1 MTVVRLD
8 NQIVITNEPNR
19 IAVVNAPVGAQG
31 PSGTT
36 LTGRGAW
43 TAGAYAKDEF
53 VSYGG
58 ASYVA
63 NIATTSGDTP
73 SVSNKWTLLASK
85 GDTGATGSTG
95 SAGATGAQGSSGVVS
110 VSAPITNSG
119 TAGSAALALTTN
131 VANGVPLL
139 TVDGLIDSSQLPAI
153 AISDTSVVG
162 SQAAM
167 LALTAQV
174 GDIAVR
180 TDVNKSYILK
190 TAGASTL
197 ANWQELLTPPDTVT
211 SVASKTGNVT
221 LANTD
226 ISGLGTA
233 STKDVPAAGNASSS
247 QVVYGTDTRLTDT
260 RTPTDDSV
268 TSAKIVD
275 GAIVNADINASA
287 GIVDTKLNLS
297 AATTSGV
304 TPSSSAKIVSAA
316 TTASGASITT
326 TNAAMDS
333 YSQYWFDTRSSNCFT
348 VHRAGL
354 GGSSDLTQTI
364 TNGYQ
369 IFARAKCLVAGSFT
383 KIRFNCITA
392 GSGLTDFRAA
402 VWAESGTGS
411 SVSGVTPGNL
421 ITSTGNL
428 MSGTAPTGTLATAL
442 YNNQSLSST
451 VTLNAGDIV
460 WLGFVCAGTTPP
472 AIACS
477 QIMTSTMAAAGVG
490 GAFGIG
496 PAVCAYSNASY
507 TGGTVPALGTKSS
520 YYKTCWLE
528 LIA

>member
-63 NIATTSGDTP
+63 NTATTSGDTP
-73 SVSNKWTLLASK
+73 GVSNKWTLLASK
-85 GDTGATGSTG
+85 GDTGATGSG
-95 SAGATGAQGSSGVVS
+95 STGATGAQGSSGVVS

-119 TAGSAALALTTN
+119 TSGSAALALTTN

-153 AISDTSVVG
+153 AISDTSVVA

-180 TDVNKSYILK
+180 TDTNQSYILK

-197 ANWQELLTPPDTVT
+197 ANWQVLLTPPDTVT

-233 STKDVPAAGNASSS
+233 STKDVPATGNASSS
-247 QVVYGTDTRLTDT
+247 QVVYGTDTRLSDT
-260 RTPTDDSV
+260 RTPADDSV

-275 GAIVNADINASA
+275 GAIANADINASA

-304 TPSSSAKIVSAA
+304 TPSSSAKIVSASTTVSGTA
-316 TTASGASITT
+316 ISSTNKVVDAAAALTERSNGMFLYPWANGTQAFSSNTCRWVRFVPARPLTILRFGFEVRTAS
-326 TNAAMDS
+326 TNAESVDIGLYDS
-333 YSQYWFDTRSSNCFT
+333 SGNR
-348 VHRAGL
+348 
-354 GGSSDLTQTI
+354 
-364 TNGYQ
+364 
-369 IFARAKCLVAGSFT
+369 LVS
-383 KIRFNCITA
+383 
-392 GSGLTDFRAA
+392 SGLTTTMYSFPTTTTATA
-402 VWAESGTGS
+402 TTSAGYKYIVLNGATGYTLTAGTTYYAGIGITFTSGTG
-411 SVSGVTPGNL
+411 VT
-421 ITSTGNL
+421 I
-428 MSGTAPTGTLATAL
+428 A
-442 YNNQSLSST
+442 
-451 VTLNAGDIV
+451 VNAIY
-460 WLGFVCAGTTPP
+460 GTTIFGGSVGGGADSASQVLSPP
-472 AIACS
+472 
-477 QIMTSTMAAAGVG
+477 TLPSTMASAATGST
-490 GAFGIG
+490 
-496 PAVCAYSNASY
+496 AV
-507 TGGTVPALGTKSS
+507 PMIALIT
-520 YYKTCWLE
+520 
-528 LIA
+528 

>member
-53 VSYGG
+53 VSYQG

-63 NIATTSGDTP
+63 NTATTSGDTP
-73 SVSNKWTLLASK
+73 GVSNKWTLLASK
-85 GDTGATGSTG
+85 GDTGATGSG
-95 SAGATGAQGSSGVVS
+95 STGATGAQGSSGVVS

-180 TDVNKSYILK
+180 TDTNQSYILK

-197 ANWQELLTPPDTVT
+197 ANWQVLLTPPDTVT

-233 STKDVPAAGNASSS
+233 STKDVPATGNASSS

-287 GIVDTKLNLS
+287 AIVDTKLNLS

-304 TPSSSAKIVSAA
+304 TPSSSAKIVSASTTVSGTAISTSNKVIDGAAA
-316 TTASGASITT
+316 TTERAGGMWLYPWNGGGTLTFAAGRVTWLRFRAVRDLVIARIGFNVGTASAGGSGNEAIQVGLYTSSTQTSSTGSNWTRVATSGNATLYTTPTGSTT
-326 TNAAMDS
+326 T
-333 YSQYWFDTRSSNCFT
+333 T
-348 VHRAGL
+348 L
-354 GGSSDLTQTI
+354 
-364 TNGYQ
+364 
-369 IFARAKCLVAGSFT
+369 
-383 KIRFNCITA
+383 
-392 GSGLTDFRAA
+392 
-402 VWAESGTGS
+402 
-411 SVSGVTPGNL
+411 
-421 ITSTGNL
+421 TSTGAKFAPL
-428 MSGTAPTGTLATAL
+428 TATYTLTAGQTYYAAFSLATP
-442 YNNQSLSST
+442 
-451 VTLNAGDIV
+451 
-460 WLGFVCAGTTPP
+460 TP
-472 AIACS
+472 
-477 QIMTSTMAAAGVG
+477 T
-490 GAFGIG
+490 AFTIG
-496 PAVCAYSNASY
+496 PAITTVPGSY
-507 TGGTVPALGTKSS
+507 TPFGTGLPDQEAFVNTSASS
-520 YYKTCWLE
+520 LPTDMSSGSLANTTAPIM
-528 LIA
+528 LILCV

>member
-1 MTVVRLD
+1 MIVRVDHTGTLVKPVEQVTVLKLASSG
-8 NQIVITNEPNR
+8 P
-19 IAVVNAPVGAQG
+19 QG

-63 NIATTSGDTP
+63 NTATTSGDTP
-73 SVSNKWTLLASK
+73 GVSSKWTLLASK
-85 GDTGATGSTG
+85 GDTGSTGSTG
-95 SAGATGAQGSSGVVS
+95 STGATGAQGSSGVVS

-119 TAGSAALALTTN
+119 TSGSAALALTTN

-180 TDVNKSYILK
+180 TDTNQSYILK

-197 ANWQELLTPPDTVT
+197 ANWQVLLTPPDTVT

-260 RTPTDDSV
+260 RTPADDSV

-275 GAIVNADINASA
+275 GTIVNADVNASA

-304 TPSSSAKIVSAA
+304 TPSSSAKIVSASTTVSGTAISSTNKVVDAAAALTERSNGMLLYPWGNGVAAFTSPFCRWQRFVPTRNLTVLRFGFEIRTASTNAESVDIGLYDSGGNRLISSGA
-316 TTASGASITT
+316 TTTIYSGPTNTSATATT
-326 TNAAMDS
+326 S
-333 YSQYWFDTRSSNCFT
+333 
-348 VHRAGL
+348 AGYKYIVL
-354 GGSSDLTQTI
+354 
-364 TNGYQ
+364 NGATGYT
-369 IFARAKCLVAGSFT
+369 L
-383 KIRFNCITA
+383 TA
-392 GSGLTDFRAA
+392 GSTYYAGIGITYT
-402 VWAESGTGS
+402 SGTSVTIAVNSYYMAGIFGS
-411 SVSGVTPGNL
+411 T
-421 ITSTGNL
+421 
-428 MSGTAPTGTLATAL
+428 
-442 YNNQSLSST
+442 
-451 VTLNAGDIV
+451 
-460 WLGFVCAGTTPP
+460 
-472 AIACS
+472 
-477 QIMTSTMAAAGVG
+477 AGVG
-490 GAFGIG
+490 E
-496 PAVCAYSNASY
+496 NASQSATSTLPATMASVTY
-507 TGGTVPALGTKSS
+507 SGTVGPMIALIT
-520 YYKTCWLE
+520 
-528 LIA
+528 